1 MPKKIKSVEDVKGIV
16 GLGTKMAKKI
26 KEILQTGKLRKAE
39 KMQVIIVLFPH
50 PHSLSRMMKK
60 SKF

>member
-39 KMQVIIVLFPH
+39 KMQVIREL
-50 PHSLSRMMKK
+50 LSHLPQLN
-60 SKF
+60 SIE